1 MSHCHG
7 NAVLNMIFGGVQEP
21 CPPSDDEAPAA
32 KKPRGGDVGTWQ
44 QQQSKA
50 SANQLRQQAQQ
61 QQQAAAA
68 RRLLRDPSVVEMQ
81 QYWKWSHLVPV
92 KVRAA
97 CVDWGLTQLYC
108 LVAGPPGALQGLW
121 DA

>member
-1 MSHCHG
+1 M
-7 NAVLNMIFGGVQEP
+7 VGGLQEP

-92 KVRAA
+92 KVRAV
-97 CVDWGLTQLYC
+97 CVGRGCCSCTAWKLGHQVSVKGCQTL
-108 LVAGPPGALQGLW
+108 
-121 DA
+121 

>member
-1 MSHCHG
+1 M
-7 NAVLNMIFGGVQEP
+7 
-21 CPPSDDEAPAA
+21 
-32 KKPRGGDVGTWQ
+32 GTWQ

-81 QYWKWSHLVPV
+81 QYWKGSHLVPV
-92 KVRAA
+92 KVRAVS
-97 CVDWGLTQLYC
+97 VDCGLTQLYC
-108 LVAGPPGALQGLW
+108 LGGWASRCLLRAEEPFGA
-121 DA
+121 